1 MRLNRPLAMIT
12 AALIAG
18 AFISQATAAPSPG
31 PAAQN
36 KGQIIPATLFGMQV
50 QNAENGLWPTMPI
63 GSLRLWDNQTSW
75 ANIEKSQG
83 VFDWT
88 ALDTAVATAKK
99 NGTNDILMVL
109 SGTPAW
115 ATDDP
120 SPEALPV
127 PGAAGMPRNL
137 EWWNAWVTAVVTR
150 YKGQITSY
158 QPWNEANLSTFFT
171 GSPQEMADLTKRAY
185 DIIKAIDPAAIVVA
199 PSTGTR
205 LSGAFM
211 KFYPAFLAA
220 LGAKGWPIDVWA
232 AHTYPA
238 SLGTPVDRAALALAW
253 QKVLKQAKAPV
264 KPMWDTENNFGLKG
278 PGPKNPD
285 VDIDGTK
292 AASWVARTYLDA
304 LALNIER
311 VYWYRWEPY
320 NDLWGIQMF
329 TNTPGAKAFETLEDW
344 IVGARFNG
352 CVTEAKGKGKAKG
365 TTCKFVKDGEAFEIV
380 YSTTEKP
387 VTFAVPKGASQMC
400 NLLVGC
406 NPIKGKTI
414 KTAAPVRLNAA

>member
-1 MRLNRPLAMIT
+1 MRLNRPLALL
-12 AALIAG
+12 ASAVIAG
-18 AFISQATAAPSPG
+18 AFITQASAAPTARPT
-31 PAAQN
+31 AQT
-36 KGQIIPATLFGMQV
+36 KGQIVSPALFGMQV
-50 QNAENGLWPTMPI
+50 QNAENGLWTTIPI
-63 GSLRLWDNQTSW
+63 GSIRLWDNQTSW
-75 ANIEKSQG
+75 ANIEKTQG
-83 VFDWT
+83 VYDWT
-88 ALDTAVATAKK
+88 ALDTAVETAQA
-99 NGTNDILMVL
+99 NGVGDILMVL

-115 ATDDP
+115 ATSDP
-120 SPEALPV
+120 SPDALPV
-127 PGAAGMPRNL
+127 PGAAGMPKNL
-137 EWWNAWVTAVVTR
+137 DWWNAWVTAVVTR
-150 YKGQITSY
+150 YKGKITSY

-171 GSPQEMADLTKRAY
+171 GTPQQMADLTKRAY

-205 LSGAFM
+205 LTGAFK
-211 KFYPAFLAA
+211 KFYPPFLTA
-220 LGAKGWPIDVWA
+220 LGQRGWPVDVWA

-238 SLGTPVDRAALALAW
+238 SLGTPVDRAALAVEW
-253 QKVLKQAKAPV
+253 QKALKKAHAPA

-329 TNTPGAKAFETLEDW
+329 TNTPGAKAYAALEDW

-352 CVTEAKGKGKAKG
+352 CSTKAKS
-365 TTCKFVKDGEAFEIV
+365 TTCKFVKDGEAFQIV

-387 VTFAVPKGASQMC
+387 QTFVVPKGATQMC

-414 KTAAPVRLNAA
+414 RTAAPVRLNAA